1 MGLDIYAGT
10 LTRYYSG
17 NWKTQA
23 QQFAEANGMGFSVTR
38 PNDENE
44 ETEDEEITPE
54 EVCQIVSQWR
64 DQVVAVIEKNSQKPK
79 SFFDRLKKNTASLSV
94 WEENN
99 EKDYYTDKPDWDGYG
114 ALLLV
119 AAARIYN
126 EEIPEPFP
134 EEWSSHPL
142 IERAMGD
149 NNTVNWSLLHE
160 ISMWLPYETEI
171 ILDGMSPNDNQISIS
186 TAGNLLNELNK
197 INEMCWKAD
206 EETILSWRE
215 TEGYGVGTKF
225 ASTEDVEFYNKAEQ
239 LYTESEA
246 KLAFSIF
253 YRAAKYSLENKVPIL
268 LDY

>member
-1 MGLDIYAGT
+1 M
-10 LTRYYSG
+10 
-17 NWKTQA
+17 
-23 QQFAEANGMGFSVTR
+23 
-38 PNDENE
+38 
-44 ETEDEEITPE
+44 
-54 EVCQIVSQWR
+54 
-64 DQVVAVIEKNSQKPK
+64 
-79 SFFDRLKKNTASLSV
+79 
-94 WEENN
+94 
-99 EKDYYTDKPDWDGYG
+99 
-114 ALLLV
+114 V

-206 EETILSWRE
+206 EETILNWRK
-215 TEGYGVGTKF
+215 TEGPGSKGAAINLADLKNLT
-225 ASTEDVEFYNKAEQ
+225 VEKLSMLSKAKPNI
-239 LYTESEA
+239 ESEA